1 MKHRALMLVAP
12 VFGVFLFLFITAG
25 AAGAVGQLTVSDA
38 SPSPGSAITVTS
50 TGWSVGREVRIALSG
65 INAPLARVVA
75 DANGVVSARITVPAE
90 VTLDGNVLSA
100 TGTAASGVP
109 QQIVKP
115 LTVHRVGPEPAP
127 TRPWG
132 LVLALGGI
140 AGALLIVSVL
150 TPKPAGR
157 LAAS

>member
-1 MKHRALMLVAP
+1 MTFSSRAAP
-12 VFGVFLFLFITAG
+12 VFGVFVFLFVTAG
-25 AAGAVGQLTVSDA
+25 AAGADGQLTVSDV

-50 TGWSVGREVRIALSG
+50 TGWSTGREVTIALSG
-65 INAPLARVVA
+65 TKAALARVVA
-75 DANGVVSARITVPAE
+75 DANGAVSARITVPAD
-90 VTLDGNVLSA
+90 VMLDVNVLSA

-115 LTVHRVGPEPAP
+115 LTVHPVGPEPAP

-150 TPKPAGR
+150 TAKPAGR